1 MNVAF
6 SMVMLSVDV
15 PLSIDAFER
24 DFAERWSGDPSPTG
38 LSEGENTMSCQIG
51 DGIVT
56 IGAMPVPIPW
66 SDLEGPCATS
76 LFWKNATEEVKVHKI
91 HAIVTVMADLNSI
104 QMATL
109 LTKVTTSV
117 MESTSAA
124 IGVYWGSATLV
135 IPKEIFTEF
144 ATEILPLGP
153 PLHIWVNFRVGPDE
167 DGETSSGFTQGMKA
181 LGLMELEAEQ
191 SPEAP
196 AELRDRLYGLA
207 EYLVENGPIVNDG
220 DTIGE
225 DAHEKIR
232 IAYSKSA
239 FGHEDKVMRLEY
251 ETASYKK
258 PWWKP
263 W

>member
-15 PLSIDAFER
+15 PLSIDAFEK
-24 DFAERWSGDPSPTG
+24 DFAQRWPDDPTPTE
-38 LSEGENTMSCQIG
+38 SSAEENTMSFQVG
-51 DGIVT
+51 DSIVT
-56 IGAMPVPIPW
+56 VGAMPAPIPW

-76 LFWKNATEEVKVHKI
+76 LLWKNATEEVKAHKI

-104 QMATL
+104 EMSTL
-109 LTKVTTSV
+109 LTKVTTSL

-144 ATEILPLGP
+144 ATEVLPLGP
-153 PLHIWVNFRVGPDE
+153 PLHIWVDFRVGPDE
-167 DGETSSGFTQGMKA
+167 DGETSSGFTAGMKA

-191 SPEAP
+191 SPEP
-196 AELRDRLYGLA
+196 PGELRERLYGLA
-207 EYLVENGPIVNDG
+207 DYLVENGPVINDG

-225 DAHEKIR
+225 DANEKIR
-232 IAYSKSA
+232 VVYSKSA
-239 FGHEDKVMRLEY
+239 FGHEGKVMRLVY